1 MIRLKVK
8 FIGVLSIL
16 VLSQL
21 LPNDSL
27 TKKEKH
33 KIFLENSPFK
43 NTKNLNKKQRL
54 AAGLP
59 PNSYNERVYELTMN
73 PELGRPTPEKIQQLQ
88 FTLNSSKFKNSPLNL
103 TGRAPGETAQNSW
116 KSLGPNNVGGRTR
129 AALFD
134 LSDTEKDKVF
144 AGGVSG
150 GLWVHQDIDNSS
162 QVPWSK
168 VNGVPG
174 NLAVTV
180 IVQDKNEHSL
190 MFAGTGESYTTG
202 DVIGNGIYRSTDGGQ
217 NWSMVLGTN
226 TNSITTSDSVSG
238 GITSFN
244 VSGTFYINDLAFW
257 DPTPAN
263 TANDDEIIFAA
274 LGAAYNSN
282 FDGSNTNTFVGSNSY
297 GIYKSSNKG
306 LNWQRINTLISTIP
320 GYLEDIND
328 IEVGSD
334 NKLWLSS
341 NRNVYGSQ
349 SGRMY
354 SSSDGTN
361 FTLHNPTFPGVTQS
375 NISRVEIEP
384 SGQNSANF

>member
-1 MIRLKVK
+1 MW
-8 FIGVLSIL
+8 GVGVIFGAILHNLVRKKLNLFSTILYGSIIQLSFSIIFLIDQNTFL
-16 VLSQL
+16 VAIMQFVMGITSAI
-21 LPNDSL
+21 NSL
-27 TKKEKH
+27 T
-33 KIFLENSPFK
+33 LE
-43 NTKNLNKKQRL
+43 T
-54 AAGLP
+54 
-59 PNSYNERVYELTMN
+59 Y
-73 PELGRPTPEKIQQLQ
+73 I
-88 FTLNSSKFKNSPLNL
+88 SSKFKKSPLNL

-226 TNSITTSDSVSG
+226 TNSIT
-238 GITSFN
+238 
-244 VSGTFYINDLAFW
+244 L
-257 DPTPAN
+257 
-263 TANDDEIIFAA
+263 
-274 LGAAYNSN
+274 
-282 FDGSNTNTFVGSNSY
+282 
-297 GIYKSSNKG
+297 
-306 LNWQRINTLISTIP
+306 
-320 GYLEDIND
+320 
-328 IEVGSD
+328 
-334 NKLWLSS
+334 
-341 NRNVYGSQ
+341 
-349 SGRMY
+349 
-354 SSSDGTN
+354 
-361 FTLHNPTFPGVTQS
+361 
-375 NISRVEIEP
+375 
-384 SGQNSANF
+384 